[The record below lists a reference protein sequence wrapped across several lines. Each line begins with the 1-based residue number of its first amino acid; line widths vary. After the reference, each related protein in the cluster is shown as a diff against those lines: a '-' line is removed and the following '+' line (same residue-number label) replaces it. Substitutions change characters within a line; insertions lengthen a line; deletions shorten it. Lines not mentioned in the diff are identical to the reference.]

1 MRQVVATQFG
11 GPEVLATSTTADPV
25 AGPGQVVVDAA
36 VADTLFVDTQI
47 RRGWGREHF
56 TVQPPYVPGGGVA
69 GVVSSTGD
77 GVDPDWIGRR
87 VVAHTGERGG
97 HGGYVERAVVG
108 ADAIVA
114 VPDGLDLQA
123 AAAVLHDGVTALGL
137 VDNARIR
144 PREWVLV
151 LAAGGGLGILLVQ
164 LVHAAGGRVIAA
176 ARGRRKLDI
185 VRTLGA
191 DVVVDYSEPDWAG
204 RVREA
209 TGGTGPDVV
218 FDGAGGELG
227 RAAFE
232 ITARG
237 GRFSAHGGPS
247 GGFTVVDPYEA
258 ERRRVTVRGIEQ
270 VQYSP
275 AELHRMTE
283 RALSEAVAGRIKP
296 VIGRT
301 FPLEQA
307 ADAHAAIE
315 AREVVGKT
323 LLVTDG
329 RQPQTTAFTD
339 TERAYLRAQPLG
351 RLATNGPSGAPQ
363 VNPVA
368 YWVNDGAETIDIGGP
383 TLRESQKFRNIQAD
397 PRISFV
403 VDDIATPEESL
414 GPGGQRGRGL
424 EIRGRAETLVVEQPL
439 MRGFTNDV
447 IRIHP
452 RRVIAWNLDGPGPDN
467 RDVQ

>member
-11 GPEVLATSTTADPV
+11 GPDVLETSTAPDPV
-25 AGPGQVVVDAA
+25 ARPGQVVVDVA

-56 TVQPPYVPGGGVA
+56 TVQPPYVPGNGVA
-69 GVVSSTGD
+69 GIVSSVGD
-77 GVDPDWIGRR
+77 VVDPDWIGRR

-97 HGGYVERAVVG
+97 HGGYVERAVVS

-114 VPDGLDLQA
+114 VPAGLDLPDA
-123 AAAVLHDGVTALGL
+123 TAVLHDGPTAIEL
-137 VDNARIR
+137 VDNAGIQ

-176 ARGRRKLDI
+176 ARGRRKLDL
-185 VRTLGA
+185 VRRLGA
-191 DVVVDYSEPDWAG
+191 AVVVDYSEPDWAK
-204 RVREA
+204 RVLDA

-218 FDGAGGELG
+218 FDSAGGELG
-227 RAAFE
+227 RAAFD

-237 GRFSAHGGPS
+237 GRFSAHGAPS
-247 GGFTVVDPYEA
+247 GGFTAIDPYEA
-258 ERRRVTVRGIEQ
+258 QRRRVTVRGIEQ
-270 VQYSP
+270 VQFAP
-275 AELHRMTE
+275 ADLKRMTE
-283 RALSEAVAGRIKP
+283 RAMSEAAAGRIAP
-296 VIGRT
+296 VIGQT
-301 FPLEQA
+301 FPLEKA

-315 AREVVGKT
+315 SRDVVGKT

-329 RQPQTTAFTD
+329 NDPSTATFTD
-339 TERAYLRAQPLG
+339 VERQYLRTQGLG
-351 RLATNGPSGAPQ
+351 RLATIGPSGAPQ

-383 TLRESQKFRNIQAD
+383 ALRESQKFRNIQAD
-397 PRISFV
+397 PRASFV
-403 VDDIATPEESL
+403 VDDIATPEESV

-424 EIRGRAETLVVEQPL
+424 EIRGRAETLAVEEPL
-439 MRGFTNDV
+439 MQGFSHEV

-452 RRVIAWNLDGPGPDN
+452 RRVVAWNLDGPGPN
-467 RDVQ
+467 VRDVR

>member
-1 MRQVVATQFG
+1 MRQVLATQFG
-11 GPEVLATSTTADPV
+11 GPEVLTTSTAPDPV

-47 RRGWGREHF
+47 RRGWGREYF
-56 TVQPPYVPGGGVA
+56 TAHPPYVPGNGVA
-69 GVVSSTGD
+69 GVVSSVGD
-77 GVDPDWIGRR
+77 GVDPAWIGRR

-97 HGGYVERAVVG
+97 QGGYVERAVV
-108 ADAIVA
+108 AVDAIVA
-114 VPDGLDLQA
+114 VPVGLDLEDA
-123 AAAVLHDGVTALGL
+123 TAVLHDGATALGL

-164 LVHAAGGRVIAA
+164 LVRATGARVIAA
-176 ARGRRKLDI
+176 ARGRRKLDL
-185 VRTLGA
+185 VRRLGA
-191 DVVVDYSEPDWAG
+191 EVVVDYSEPDWPQ

-232 ITARG
+232 IITSG

-247 GGFTVVDPYEA
+247 GGFTVIDPYEA

-270 VQYSP
+270 VQFSP
-275 AELHRMTE
+275 AELRRMTE
-283 RALSEAVAGRIKP
+283 RALSDAAAGRIAP
-296 VIGRT
+296 IIGQT
-301 FPLEQA
+301 FPLEKA

-315 AREVVGKT
+315 AREVIGKT
-323 LLVTDG
+323 LLVTHGNDA
-329 RQPQTTAFTD
+329 TTAMFTD
-339 TERAYLRAQPLG
+339 VERRYLRTRRLG
-351 RLATNGPSGAPQ
+351 RLATIGPDGAPQ
-363 VNPVA
+363 NLPVA
-368 YWVNDGAETIDIGGP
+368 YWVNAVDETIDIGGP
-383 TLRESQKFRNIQAD
+383 ALSESQKFRNLKAD
-397 PRISFV
+397 PRVSFV
-403 VDDIATPEESL
+403 VDDIATPEESV
-414 GPGGQRGRGL
+414 GTGGQRGRGL

-439 MRGFTNDV
+439 LHGFTNDI

-452 RRVIAWNLDGPGPDN
+452 RRIVAWNLDGPGPN
-467 RDVQ
+467 IRDVR